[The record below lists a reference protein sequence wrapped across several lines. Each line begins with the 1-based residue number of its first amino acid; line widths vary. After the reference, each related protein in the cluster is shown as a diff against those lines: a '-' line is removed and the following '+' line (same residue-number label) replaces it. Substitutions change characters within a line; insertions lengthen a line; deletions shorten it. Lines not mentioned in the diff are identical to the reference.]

1 MIAMQI
7 FHHKIDIAS
16 ERKKRIDAKLGHGR
30 KCVFLLFTE
39 KL

>member
-1 MIAMQI
+1 MQI

-16 ERKKRIDAKLGHGR
+16 ERKKKSIDAKLGHGR